1 MKNILKKTS
10 GYKLPLIAII
20 GLAFAFTT
28 ILSRKP
34 LPAKEPIV
42 TPPSSSYANSV
53 GGIGLVEPQSEIIEI
68 GTELPGV
75 IRKVHVYVGQ
85 TVKKG
90 TALFTLD
97 DRDIRAQIQTLDAAL
112 HVAKIQEKEAQDDY
126 AIVKSL
132 SDPRAISKDEMNKRR
147 YAAELAQARVRQT
160 EAQLKQAQ
168 TTLER
173 LTTRAP
179 INGQILSLNVRPGEF
194 AAAGASSSPLIRMGD
209 TKILHVRVDIDE
221 EMAQYVKAGSV
232 ATAFQRGATQT
243 ALPLKF
249 VRFEPYVRPKQNLAT
264 AGQRVDTRVLQ
275 VIFELSTTENAPFV
289 GQQVDVFIQKE
300 AAK

>member
-1 MKNILKKTS
+1 MKNILKKTN
-10 GYKLPLIAII
+10 GYKLPLIAVI
-20 GLAFAFTT
+20 GLVFAFTT

-34 LPAKEPIV
+34 TPAKEPIV
-42 TPPSSSYANSV
+42 TPPSSSYKNSV
-53 GGIGLVEPQSEIIEI
+53 GGIGIVEPQSEIIEI

-75 IRKVHVYVGQ
+75 IRQVHVHVGQ

-90 TALFTLD
+90 SPLFTLD
-97 DRDIRAQIQTLDAAL
+97 ERDINAQIQTLDAAL
-112 HVAKIQEKEAQDDY
+112 QVAKIQEKESQDEY
-126 AIVKSL
+126 AIVKNL

-147 YAAELAQARVRQT
+147 YATELAQARVRQT

-168 TTLER
+168 TTRAR

-179 INGQILSLNVRPGEF
+179 IDGEILSLNVRPGEF
-194 AAAGASSSPLIRMGD
+194 AAAGPSSTPLIRMGN
-209 TKILHVRVDIDE
+209 TKVLHVRVDIDE

-232 ATAFQRGATQT
+232 ATAFQRGDTKT
-243 ALPLKF
+243 EIPLKF
-249 VRFEPYVRPKQNLAT
+249 VRFEPYVQPKQNLAV

-275 VIFELSTTENAPFV
+275 VIFEISATENTPFV

-300 AAK
+300 AVK